1 MLRHL
6 GEARLVR
13 CDAHLA
19 VVGLRVDEVGEKLV
33 EFHGGEVTCEDV
45 QVALEREAYAKCVL
59 VREYLRK
66 DIIKK
71 LIAR

>member
-33 EFHGGEVTCEDV
+33 EFHGGEVTCEEV
-45 QVALEREAYAKCVL
+45 QVALEREAYA
-59 VREYLRK
+59 
-66 DIIKK
+66 
-71 LIAR
+71 